1 MLKTSQKLVVS
12 VDDLETFLKE
22 KGYEIEEARSF
33 FWPGDF
39 MNDCYK
45 DLYLD
50 NQEEEYQVDEDTLE
64 YMTLEEIEEE
74 NAEIRLTNAV
84 LSILK
89 EELGVDRIL
98 VDVSW

>member
-1 MLKTSQKLVVS
+1 MLKTSQMLVVS
-12 VDDLETFLKE
+12 IYDLQDFLKE

-45 DLYLD
+45 SLALD
-50 NQEEEYQVDEDTLE
+50 NLEEEYQADENTLE

-74 NAEIRLTNAV
+74 NAEIRLTNTV
-84 LSILK
+84 LNILR